1 MTRNRFTSV
10 IHLFIS
16 TLFISTLLLI
26 SPLPLMSEEPNQ
38 DNQDKVRDIINK
50 NKTAAER
57 GDAAAQYFLAYCYE
71 FGQGVE
77 ENQEL
82 AKMWF
87 IKALE
92 NEHPE
97 AMATQA
103 MRLEDSG
110 DHKNAFIYMEKA
122 ANKNLME
129 AQYYLAFYYIGG
141 TGVNKSIFE
150 ARNWLKKAA
159 MQGHVSSQYSLGNM
173 YLNGHDVKKDL
184 DKAIKW
190 LMLAADQG
198 DVQAQFELGLA
209 YVHKTTDKHV
219 YGKDALEQAHNW
231 FSGDRDL
238 FIPNTTEEQ
247 KLFNEANKW
256 FEKASYDNHI
266 SAQFMHAS
274 LLAARNEIKTAYA
287 WSFIVSQ
294 NHVNDQKDLMEK
306 EAFKQ
311 ARHLM
316 KKLKSEMTDKEFK
329 QAMQQVLE
337 IKRNI
342 IIDTN

>member
-26 SPLPLMSEEPNQ
+26 SPPPLMSEESNQ
-38 DNQDKVRDIINK
+38 GNQDKVGDNISK

-87 IKALE
+87 NKALE

-129 AQYYLAFYYIGG
+129 AQFYLAFYYIGG
-141 TGVNKSIFE
+141 TGVNKSMFE

-159 MQGHVSSQYSLGNM
+159 MQGHADSQYCLGNM
-173 YLNGHDVKKDL
+173 YLNGHDVKRDL
-184 DKAIKW
+184 GKAIKW
-190 LMLAADQG
+190 LMLAANQDNG
-198 DVQAQFELGLA
+198 QAQYELGLA
-209 YVHKTTDKHV
+209 YMHKATDKYV
-219 YGKDALEQAHNW
+219 DGNGALEQAHNW
-231 FSGDRDL
+231 FSGGRDL
-238 FIPNTTEEQ
+238 PIPNTAEDLA
-247 KLFNEANKW
+247 LFKEANKW
-256 FEKASYDNHI
+256 FEKASYKNDI
-266 SAQFMHAS
+266 RAQFMHAS
-274 LLAARNEIKTAYA
+274 LLATRNEIKTAYA
-287 WSFIVSQ
+287 WYFIVSQ
-294 NHVNDQKDLMEK
+294 NHVNNQKDLIEK
-306 EAFKQ
+306 EAFRQ
-311 ARHLM
+311 AKYLM
-316 KKLKSEMTDKEFK
+316 KELKAKMTDKEFK
-329 QAMQQVLE
+329 QAMRLFTE
-337 IKRNI
+337 IKNNI
-342 IIDTN
+342 VIDTN